1 MKTICLI
8 VLASIVLMSFSV
20 QADDVSRGDYQTEI
34 LDLLNEYGV
43 DFDNC
48 FPELPSDFP
57 SLPDNF
63 TELDDRINELDLNKW
78 YHRKITYMNT
88 EIDEIFFTFK
98 TDMSY
103 FAIRVAY
110 LFNEE
115 ELEFIIYTVHFYETI
130 EGVNSELWHMET
142 LPYGVT
148 DKSIEELNIC
158 RDPLGTLGFNLN
170 LIIAVLL
177 IVIIALIIV
186 LIVKKFYKKRKKGK

>member
-1 MKTICLI
+1 MGWRVVMRAVCLLI
-8 VLASIVLMSFSV
+8 LAIFVMMSFPA
-20 QADDVSRGDYQTEI
+20 QADDVNRDDYQSEI
-34 LDLLNEYGV
+34 LDLLNQYGV

-63 TELDDRINELDLNKW
+63 SELDDRVNELDLNKW
-78 YHRKITYMNT
+78 YHRKITYLFT

-110 LFNEE
+110 LYNEE
-115 ELEFIIYTVHFYETI
+115 ESKFIIYAVHFYETM
-130 EGVNSELWHMET
+130 EGVDSELGHIET

-148 DKSIEELNIC
+148 DKSIEEIDAC
-158 RDPLGTLGFNLN
+158 MGTPGFMLISI
-170 LIIAVLL
+170 IIALL
-177 IVIIALIIV
+177 IVVAGKRLH
-186 LIVKKFYKKRKKGK
+186 KKR